1 MRQHYWSGNSF
12 SLGKLEV
19 RRLSHG
25 SFKEVGFTDLLS
37 PQAFIKFLL
46 VWLALDR
53 FLFFSTGRWV
63 CISTEDVALSYLV
76 LETGQSQ
83 AHSCFMLQHT
93 LNCHSQTKI
102 SLQPLS
108 SSLCVSAAQSWSVAE
123 RHIKHPPKTSSANVS
138 QRTTAGHS
146 SYKIYIQDKYT
157 CSIMDMTSRSGCWTT
172 VLVPVYKHRRRSSS
186 TWTVYQSLPHSSL

>member
-1 MRQHYWSGNSF
+1 MAHLKRW
-12 SLGKLEV
+12 
-19 RRLSHG
+19 
-25 SFKEVGFTDLLS
+25 DLLTYCHLRH
-37 PQAFIKFLL
+37 LL
-46 VWLALDR
+46 SSYWCDQLWTV
-53 FLFFSTGRWV
+53 FFFFSTGRWV

-186 TWTVYQSLPHSSL
+186 TWTVYQSLPHSSLQYQPVFIQHAKLIS